1 MSGVFL
7 SYSRGDR
14 ALADQITRGLR
25 AVGVDVWWD
34 EDMPGVD
41 WQDEL
46 ERQINGLAAVV
57 VLWTP
62 NSTNSKNVRDEAR
75 LGLSADKLVNVLAG
89 APQPPFPFDR
99 VNGLPLD
106 GWTGREPHRGWA
118 RLVQTIEALVVRAGG
133 ARPGDITG
141 AMVRR
146 DEDLHAKKQG
156 LAKAQ
161 ESFQEAQAHHGDAA
175 DAANSLRAAFERAEE
190 EFQRVVEMRAAAR
203 ILSGAQQE
211 LDDARAASIEAD
223 RAQRASKA
231 QLSDASRGLSRAQAE
246 LEALFAEAAAP
257 PALESAALSAE
268 IPPPGDPS
276 ESTRPP
282 LEAAPIP
289 NHVAEPSASSS
300 EVLPEEQTRRAAGR
314 WLWLALV
321 GAGATAVIGVAALSV
336 RPTPSPPAMRAS
348 ASVPSSPVR
357 VASPSPSAA
366 AIKSAVALAG
376 AWAPQGLTCADPVTV
391 SIKDGVLWMTVA
403 NTASPATIEPGHEA
417 GAIDARTPDGG
428 QYSYR
433 LDQNDTLSVLG
444 PGGLRMRLTRC
455 AA

>member
-118 RLVQTIEALVVRAGG
+118 RLVQTIEALVVRAGD

-146 DEDLHAKKQG
+146 DEDVRAKQQG

-161 ESFQEAQAHHGDAA
+161 ESFQESQARHGDAA
-175 DAANSLRAAFERAEE
+175 DAANSLRASFERAEE

-231 QLSDASRGLSRAQAE
+231 QLSDASRGLSRAKVE

-257 PALESAALSAE
+257 AALESAAPSVE
-268 IPPPGDPS
+268 IPPPGEPT
-276 ESTRPP
+276 EPTRPP
-282 LEAAPIP
+282 FEAMPSPGHA
-289 NHVAEPSASSS
+289 AEPSASLS
-300 EVLPEEQTRRAAGR
+300 EVLPGEPTGRAAGR

-321 GAGATAVIGVAALSV
+321 GAGAAGLIGVMALSV
-336 RPTPSPPAMRAS
+336 RPTPPSPSMRAA
-348 ASVPSSPVR
+348 ASVPSSSVG
-357 VASPSPSAA
+357 VASPSPSVA

-376 AWAPQGLTCADPVTV
+376 TWAPQGLTCADPVTV
-391 SIKDGVLWMTVA
+391 SIKEGVLWMTVA

-417 GAIDARTPDGG
+417 GVIDAQTSDGG

-433 LDQNDTLSVLG
+433 LGQNDTLSVFG